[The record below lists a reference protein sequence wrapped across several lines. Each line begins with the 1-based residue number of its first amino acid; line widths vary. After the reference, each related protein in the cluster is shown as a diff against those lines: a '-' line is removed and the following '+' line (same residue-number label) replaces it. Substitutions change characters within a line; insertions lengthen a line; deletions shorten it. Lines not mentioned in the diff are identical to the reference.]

1 MYRIEVSKETKDEL
15 ERVAPAIIAN
25 TGIPTQTMDSVIEE
39 LIAVYYRTPV
49 AYKERRK

>member
-15 ERVAPAIIAN
+15 DRVVPTIISN
-25 TGIPTQTMDSVIEE
+25 TGATEQTMDSVIHE

-49 AYKERRK
+49 KYKEKR